1 MDRDEVLAAMRET
14 GLVASSSATSTI
26 GRNRSHPDA
35 AVRQEGIDAMIVAM
49 EDAKAYGT
57 DAVLLVPG
65 IVNEEVSYD
74 DCWNRSTECIKELIP
89 TAEKF
94 GGQNLHRNVW
104 NNFLLSPVEACN
116 YVDQF
121 ESPYV
126 KFYFDCGNIPVYGW
140 PEQWIDILDNRIG
153 RIHIKEFSRKEAD
166 SKGGSRVRRV
176 VDRGRRELEQSDG
189 SGPQALPGRMALP
202 PSKGT
207 ALRRKRWRIFAP
219 GSTGSLLCSLLIES
233 DKPMEKERS
242 PPSCWEPAG
251 AENCTAIMRWS
262 IPNLKI
268 VGIAELVDLRRTMYG
283 DKYSVRSKTGSQR
296 GSRCSTGLNSPM
308 RSLSRRPTT
317 CITNPV

>member
-1 MDRDEVLAAMRET
+1 MKCWAAMRET
-14 GLVASSSATSTI
+14 GLVASSVCNVHHWAKPL
-26 GRNRSHPDA
+26 SHPDA

-89 TAEKF
+89 TAEKL
-94 GGQNLHRNVW
+94 GVKICIENVW

-126 KFYFDCGNIPVYGW
+126 KFYFDCGNILVYGW

-166 SKGGSRVRRV
+166 SKGRGAGFGVSLTEGDVNWSKVMEAARKHYRGGWLTTEQGNSASAEALADLCARL
-176 VDRGRRELEQSDG
+176 DRIV
-189 SGPQALPGRMALP
+189 AL
-202 PSKGT
+202 
-207 ALRRKRWRIFAP
+207 
-219 GSTGSLLCSLLIES
+219 
-233 DKPMEKERS
+233 
-242 PPSCWEPAG
+242 
-251 AENCTAIMRWS
+251 
-262 IPNLKI
+262 
-268 VGIAELVDLRRTMYG
+268 
-283 DKYSVRSKTGSQR
+283 
-296 GSRCSTGLNSPM
+296 
-308 RSLSRRPTT
+308 
-317 CITNPV
+317 